1 MGPIRPARSSCC
13 CSPRL
18 MRRMDRRFAT
28 ERCRAMSPRERK
40 PQSLQSSIFVLT
52 VAKRRV
58 RAPHCISARK
68 DLSCLGH
75 PRFRQPQ
82 RDGMTITV
90 VTSIT
95 GAPGDGCDGSLGL
108 TGHRAREAGQSPDQ
122 SNPSPQAS
130 RRPGW
135 GHAPNC
141 APASIAVRCPT
152 WHTYRIVTAWKC
164 VEKQKALRCLAGPCL
179 GVLVAGDCRSRNAPA
194 EFTSNG
200 AGICGLVGRTP
211 SRATADHDRVGG
223 HRRAVC
229 TRAKIHTVSACTS

>member
-1 MGPIRPARSSCC
+1 MQGVARGRKKGALGCLAGFVVLVIGLLSISSASAAFLPRYLRSLMGPIRPARSSCC

-28 ERCRAMSPRERK
+28 ERCRAMSPRECI

-179 GVLVAGDCRSRNAPA
+179 GVLV
-194 EFTSNG
+194 
-200 AGICGLVGRTP
+200 GR
-211 SRATADHDRVGG
+211 RH
-223 HRRAVC
+223 
-229 TRAKIHTVSACTS
+229 